1 VNKSPLFLLANY
13 LRLSSGPEDP
23 EAPDR
28 GGKAARPPAA
38 KRAKLASMSPAMTS
52 EARHE
57 GEWIKTILGKGWFV
71 YFRIHDPRSTERN
84 DAPGRP
90 STRWDYLR

>member
-1 VNKSPLFLLANY
+1 
-13 LRLSSGPEDP
+13 
-23 EAPDR
+23 
-28 GGKAARPPAA
+28 
-38 KRAKLASMSPAMTS
+38 MSPAMTS